1 MSNTELKKVN
11 TSNKYASDFVTK
23 REPFKASNTFGQWVT
38 EGLYVVYS
46 YGYHF
51 PMFAYSTETDMWFKN
66 TDKYSRSTS
75 KQQSQLRPRTDKHM
89 IELNTSHMKI
99 LMQEKG
105 ILELTIEKARV

>member
-1 MSNTELKKVN
+1 MSNIELKKVN

-51 PMFAYSTETDMWFKN
+51 PMYAYDADNHMWFEN
-66 TDKYSRSTS
+66 TDKFSRSTS
-75 KQQSQLRPRTDKHM
+75 KQQSQLRPDTRSSV
-89 IELNTSHMKI
+89 IQLNTSFMKI
-99 LMQEKG
+99 LVQAG
-105 ILELTIEKARV
+105 GLYGLLIEKARV